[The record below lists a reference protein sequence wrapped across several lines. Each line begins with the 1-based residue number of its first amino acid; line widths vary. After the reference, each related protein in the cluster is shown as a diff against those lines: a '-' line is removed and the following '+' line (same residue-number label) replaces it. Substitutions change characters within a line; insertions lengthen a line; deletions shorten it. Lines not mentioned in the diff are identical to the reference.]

1 MSLRLSRLAVGRAC
15 CASPRGADARA
26 PPWDAYGASDAASH
40 AAAGASVVMV
50 VDGGGGGGYAFGAPR
65 HAGARSSVAG

>member
-1 MSLRLSRLAVGRAC
+1 M
-15 CASPRGADARA
+15 DAG
-26 PPWDAYGASDAASH
+26 GASGAASH

-65 HAGARSSVAG
+65 HAGARSSVAERARFLPGMSV